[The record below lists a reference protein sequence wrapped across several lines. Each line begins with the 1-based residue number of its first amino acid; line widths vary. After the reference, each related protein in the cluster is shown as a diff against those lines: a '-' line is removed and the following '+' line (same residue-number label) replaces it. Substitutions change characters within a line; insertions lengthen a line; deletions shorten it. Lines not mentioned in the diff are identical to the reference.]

1 MSAMRDPRKTFGA
14 ALTSAAER
22 DAAIVAL
29 SVDSGLSS
37 GLGQLRATHPER
49 YIEVGIMEQAATG
62 MASGLATAGKVPVLC
77 AIAPF
82 VTARNFEMFRNDLG
96 YMRQNVKIV
105 GRNAGLSYSQL
116 GPTHHSLDDIALTR
130 MIPGVVVIAPQDCG
144 EIEGAVQAM
153 LRHDGPVYMRI
164 GAGGIPDLFPP
175 GPFKIGRG
183 RVITEGDHVT
193 VVSTGHVTAA
203 VQDAVADLRARGIRA
218 EHIGMPTIEPLDG
231 ELLLASISRT
241 GRIVTVE
248 EHYERGGLGG
258 AVAELLSKTLR
269 APHLVI
275 GVPHRFVP
283 SGPYED
289 VLEACGLDVRSLTDR
304 IAAFAGEEAPLVS

>member
-1 MSAMRDPRKTFGA
+1 MSAVRDPRKTFGA
-14 ALTSAAER
+14 ALTAAAER
-22 DAAIVAL
+22 DPSIVAL

-37 GLGQLRATHPER
+37 GLGGLRASHPER
-49 YIEVGIMEQAATG
+49 YIEVGIMEQTATG

-130 MIPGVVVIAPQDCG
+130 MIPGVIVIAPQDCG
-144 EIEGAVQAM
+144 EIEGAVEAM
-153 LRHDGPVYMRI
+153 LRHEGPVYMRI
-164 GAGGIPDLFPP
+164 GAGSIPDLFPA
-175 GPFKIGRG
+175 GPFQIGRG
-183 RVITEGDHVT
+183 RLITEGEHVT

-203 VQDAVADLRARGIRA
+203 VKDAVTELRSRGISV
-218 EHIGMPTIEPLDG
+218 EHIGMPTIEPLDR
-231 ELLLASISRT
+231 ELLLASVART

-258 AVAELLSKTLR
+258 AVAELLAGALR
-269 APHLVI
+269 VPHLLI
-275 GVPHRFVP
+275 GVPHRFVH
-283 SGPYED
+283 SGPYDD
-289 VLEACGLDVRSLTDR
+289 VLQACGLDAASLTDR
-304 IAAFAGEEAPLVS
+304 ISAFVGESALVS